1 MTTRRDVL
9 AAFGAGMASIP
20 LAAVRAQPS
29 HGMPRLG
36 ILHPASV
43 EASAVYKALIPGLAE
58 HGYVNGKNI
67 VLELRSGNG
76 KQEMLEPLIADLLR
90 SNVDVLLVVGPAA
103 VKAAIAATR
112 TIPIIAIDLESDP
125 VQNGWM
131 KSLSRPGGNVTGF
144 FLDLTGMSA
153 KWLQLL
159 REAVPGAHRIS
170 LLWDASSGEAQLA
183 AATAAA
189 SAFAVRAKTVR
200 IENWAEFD
208 AAVNAAV
215 SARTQA
221 FVVLSSPSA
230 FQASAQFAEFALRNR
245 IPAIS
250 PFRPFA
256 VAGGLMSYGPDL
268 DAFFRRTAF
277 TIDRILKGAKPAEV
291 AVEQPTK
298 YEFVINSVTAKVLRL
313 TIPQS
318 LLLRADEVIR

>member
-1 MTTRRDVL
+1 MTTRRDALVAL
-9 AAFGAGMASIP
+9 GAGMASMP
-20 LAAVRAQPS
+20 FAARAQPAR
-29 HGMPRLG
+29 GLPRLG
-36 ILHPASV
+36 VLHPASV

-58 HGYVNGKNI
+58 RGYVSGKSI

-76 KQEMLEPLIADLLR
+76 KPETLPALLADLVR
-90 SNVDVLLVVGPAA
+90 SNVDMLLVVGPAA
-103 VKAAIAATR
+103 AKVAITATR

-131 KSLSRPGGNVTGF
+131 NSLSRPGGNVTGF

-159 REAVPGAHRIS
+159 REAVPGARRIS
-170 LLWDASSGEAQLA
+170 LLWDAASGGAQLA
-183 AATAAA
+183 ATNAAA
-189 SAFAVRAKTVR
+189 SAFSVKVQTVP
-200 IENWAEFD
+200 IENWGEFD

-215 SARTQA
+215 RARTQA
-221 FVVLSSPSA
+221 FVVLSSPTA
-230 FQASAQFAEFALRNR
+230 FQYSARFAEFTLRNR

-268 DAFFRRTAF
+268 DLFFRRTAF
-277 TIDRILKGAKPAEV
+277 TIERILKGAKPADV

-298 YEFVINSVTAKVLRL
+298 YEFVINQKTARSLGL

>member
-1 MTTRRDVL
+1 MTTRRRAL
-9 AAFGAGMASIP
+9 AALGAGLASIP
-20 LAAVRAQPS
+20 FAARAQPVP
-29 HGMPRLG
+29 GLPRLG

-43 EASAVYKALIPGLAE
+43 EASAVYTALVPGLAE
-58 HGYVNGKNI
+58 RGYVNGKNI

-76 KQEMLEPLIADLLR
+76 KREMLEPLVADLLR
-90 SNVDVLLVVGPAA
+90 SNVDLLLVVGPAA
-103 VKAAIAATR
+103 VTAASVATR
-112 TIPIIAIDLESDP
+112 TIPIIAVDLESDP
-125 VQNGWM
+125 VRNGWM

-159 REAVPGAHRIS
+159 REAVPGVRRIS
-170 LLWDASSGEAQLA
+170 LLWDTSTGEAQLA
-183 AATAAA
+183 ATTAAA
-189 SAFAVRAKTVR
+189 AAFAVQVQTVP

-208 AAVNAAV
+208 AAVDAAV
-215 SARTQA
+215 RARTQA

-230 FQASAQFAEFALRNR
+230 FQASAQFAQFTLRNR

-256 VAGGLMSYGPDL
+256 AAGGLMSYGPDL

-277 TIDRILKGAKPAEV
+277 TIERILKGAKPADV

-298 YEFVINSVTAKVLRL
+298 YEFVINHRTAESLRL
-313 TIPQS
+313 PIPQS